1 MVLEKCEPMTV
12 NELVDYLTVL
22 KNGGAG
28 EFKIKIGDNY
38 LYDEELGVVH
48 DKKEVSMRGFLFC
61 EDTYQ
66 IAKKFVKTV
75 NEAFD
80 KMCREV

>member
-1 MVLEKCEPMTV
+1 MYKPMTV

-38 LYDEELGVVH
+38 LYDEELGIRH
-48 DKKEVSMRGFLFC
+48 DTKEVTMRGYLFC

-66 IAKKFVKTV
+66 TAKKFVKTV

>member
-1 MVLEKCEPMTV
+1 MYKPMTV

-28 EFKIKIGDNY
+28 EFKIKIGNNY
-38 LYDEELGVVH
+38 LYDEELGIRH
-48 DKKEVSMRGFLFC
+48 DTKEVTMSGLLFC

-66 IAKKFVKTV
+66 VVKRFKKTV